1 MNTAKR
7 IWRPLVGAVLI
18 GFLAL
23 MAGAATAQEGVDEA
37 PAEVDAVDA
46 VDAASPAT
54 DAADTLRYDR
64 ENYRDPFRSLFE
76 QQPQE
81 QGPRPPGTPGMLIEE
96 IDLVG
101 ILSGP
106 RGTMI
111 LIIGPDGMGY
121 SLTEG
126 APLYDGRVLRINQ
139 SQQLVVFRQDVNDP
153 TRIKPYRDIERRLDS
168 AS

>member
-1 MNTAKR
+1 MTPPTR
-7 IWRPLVGAVLI
+7 IWRPLVAVTLI

-23 MAGAATAQEGVDEA
+23 VAGAATAQETPSEPPTEVEGAEA
-37 PAEVDAVDA
+37 APPADDTTDAVPYA
-46 VDAASPAT
+46 RQT
-54 DAADTLRYDR
+54 
-64 ENYRDPFRSLFE
+64 YRDPFRSLLDKKPE
-76 QQPQE
+76 E

-106 RGTMI
+106 KGTMV
-111 LIIGPDGMGY
+111 LIIGSDGLGY

-126 APLYDGRVLRINQ
+126 APLYDGRVLRIDQ
-139 SQQLVVFRQDVNDP
+139 SQQVVVFRQDVNDP